1 MGGAGERP
9 EGWEVVLSL
18 FGMMMDGV
26 LTRELQSTGIIL
38 FNNNNSLER
47 GVSPLQLGA
56 IDWAGM

>member
-1 MGGAGERP
+1 VGGAGERP

-26 LTRELQSTGIIL
+26 LTRELQSTGIIP

-47 GVSPLQLGA
+47 SITVA
-56 IDWAGM
+56 IGGD

>member
-1 MGGAGERP
+1 VGGAGERP

-47 GVSPLQLGA
+47 SITVA
-56 IDWAGM
+56 IGGD